1 MDNGGKKMR
10 KKIIYNPATNKFENM
25 EPDVPAI
32 TKRLNQFRRK
42 DDQLPTYDKDQGT
55 FVKGNKK
62 GALSDFEII
71 KSYKNA
77 KEEDKKLF
85 EPILKRIAKKP
96 SAVDNWNAIH
106 KSMTPKERREFYK
119 DKKEKPKDM
128 YDDIPKVH
136 MPPMQVDL
144 KIAENFAE
152 KNLEKQI
159 EEERFKKIMERKE
172 DPDLQKGLG
181 SITYKLNRD

>member
-1 MDNGGKKMR
+1 MR
-10 KKIIYNPATNKFENM
+10 KKIIYNPATKKFENM
-25 EPDVPAI
+25 DPDVPTI
-32 TKRLNQFRRK
+32 TKRLNQIRRK

-71 KSYKNA
+71 EAYHSA

-85 EPILKRIAKKP
+85 EPMLNRLRNEP
-96 SAVDNWNAIH
+96 SAVEKWNVIH

-128 YDDIPKVH
+128 YDDIPKVI
-136 MPPMQVDL
+136 MPDPKPIDEYIKM
-144 KIAENFAE
+144 KSEFSNNFSDM
-152 KNLEKQI
+152 KRD
-159 EEERFKKIMERKE
+159 EEVFKRISKRKV
-172 DPDLQKGLG
+172 DPDLEMGLG
-181 SITYKLNRD
+181 YLMGVSDKD

>member
-42 DDQLPTYDKDQGT
+42 DDQLQTYDKEQGT

-62 GALSDFEII
+62 GALSDFEILDA
-71 KSYKNA
+71 YKNA

-85 EPILKRIAKKP
+85 EPMLKRIANKP
-96 SAVDNWNAIH
+96 SAVDNWNNIH
-106 KSMTPKERREFYK
+106 KSMTPKQRRQFYK
-119 DKKEKPKDM
+119 NHEEKPKDM
-128 YDDIPKVH
+128 YDDIPKVVLPDP
-136 MPPMQVDL
+136 MPIDL

-152 KNLEKQI
+152 KNLEL
-159 EEERFKKIMERKE
+159 ERYKKIMERKK
-172 DPDLQKGLG
+172 DPDLKRGLG
-181 SITYKLNRD
+181 SIAYKLIKD

>member
-10 KKIIYNPATNKFENM
+10 KKIIYNPASDKFENM
-25 EPDVPAI
+25 DPDVPAI

-62 GALSDFEII
+62 GALSDFEILDA
-71 KSYKNA
+71 YKNA

-96 SAVDNWNAIH
+96 SAVDEWNNIH

-128 YDDIPKVH
+128 YDDIPKVVLPDP
-136 MPPMQVDL
+136 MPIDL

-152 KNLEKQI
+152 KNLEL
-159 EEERFKKIMERKE
+159 ERYNKIMERKE
-172 DPDLQKGLG
+172 DPDLKNGLG
-181 SITYKLNRD
+181 SLAYLLNRD

>member
-1 MDNGGKKMR
+1 METLSCSMVNGGKKMR
-10 KKIIYNPATNKFENM
+10 KKIDNNPDAYEINK
-25 EPDVPAI
+25 V
-32 TKRLNQFRRK
+32 LNKHRRK
-42 DDQLPTYDKDQGT
+42 DDQLPTYDQEQGM

-62 GALSDFEII
+62 GALSDFEILDA
-71 KSYKNA
+71 YKNA

-85 EPILKRIAKKP
+85 EPMLNRLAKKP
-96 SAVDNWNAIH
+96 SAADNWNAIH

-181 SITYKLNRD
+181 SITYKLNKD